1 MHRSK
6 NRTCEYSSNVTLL
19 RTVMSSRVY
28 SAAVVGV
35 DAFEI
40 EVEVHAGWG
49 EEGKVTVVGLPDTA
63 VRESK
68 DRVRSAIT
76 NTALRWP
83 RGQIIVNLAPATVR
97 KEGPS
102 FDLPIALGLLKLTDE
117 NRIPDLSPYCLAG
130 ELALSGELRPVRGVL
145 AIALEAKKR
154 GRRSL
159 IVPKLNAHEAAP
171 IHGLATYGANSLSE
185 VVNFL
190 RGEAPLEPVAD
201 QLVFTPTKSDDDFAE
216 VHGQQHVK
224 RAVEVAAAGA
234 HNLLIFGP
242 IPQ

>member
-1 MHRSK
+1 MASK
-6 NRTCEYSSNVTLL
+6 
-19 RTVMSSRVY
+19 VY

-35 DAFEI
+35 DAIEIDI
-40 EVEVHAGWG
+40 EVDAGWG

-83 RGQIIVNLAPATVR
+83 SGKITVNLAPATVR

-102 FDLPIALGLLKLTDE
+102 FDLPIALGMLKLHDQ

-145 AIALEAKKR
+145 AIALEAKR
-154 GRRSL
+154 CGRQIL
-159 IVPKLNAHEAAP
+159 IVPRRNVEEAGP
-171 IHGLATYGANSLSE
+171 VVGLAAYGANSLSE
-185 VVNFL
+185 VLNFV
-190 RGEAPLEPVAD
+190 R
-201 QLVFTPTKSDDDFAE
+201 
-216 VHGQQHVK
+216 
-224 RAVEVAAAGA
+224 
-234 HNLLIFGP
+234 
-242 IPQ
+242 